1 MSKNNKV
8 LVLSEDDAKRRDI
21 STILEF
27 IGEEGVV
34 VGADAHSLLS
44 SGDAEDLESIPV
56 AVVNGEEDG
65 EATPISTVC
74 EAAKGLYRTN
84 IRVCRRSAR
93 FRLS

>member
-27 IGEEGVV
+27 IGEEGIV

-44 SGDAEDLESIPV
+44 GGDADMTEPLDEDALLDLERHAFMSLVKRPQ
-56 AVVNGEEDG
+56 
-65 EATPISTVC
+65 T
-74 EAAKGLYRTN
+74 L
-84 IRVCRRSAR
+84 AR
-93 FRLS
+93 IEHMLETGKPLRN